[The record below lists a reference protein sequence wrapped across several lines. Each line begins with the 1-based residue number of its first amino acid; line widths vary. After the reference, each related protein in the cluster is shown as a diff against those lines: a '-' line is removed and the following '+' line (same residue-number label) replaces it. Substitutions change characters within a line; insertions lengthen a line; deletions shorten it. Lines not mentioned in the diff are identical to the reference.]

1 MEPIAIIPAIDIIEG
16 KCVRLS
22 KGDYSTKKVYNE
34 NPVEVALAFEAA
46 GINRLHLVD
55 LDGAKAGR
63 VKNWKVLETLA
74 TKTNLQIDFGGGV
87 KSMED
92 CRIIFDSGSTYT
104 TLGSIAAKDEQATT
118 AMLMAFGAEKFLLG
132 ADVNDELL
140 AVGGWLEK
148 TDIHVSD
155 FIDRYAAKDVQ
166 QFFCTDI
173 AKDGMMQG
181 PSLQLYKK
189 LLAKHN
195 NIQLIASGGVRNTA
209 DIEALQQIGMH
220 GVIIGKA
227 FYEGQIRLT
236 DLKQFLF

>member
-55 LDGAKAGR
+55 LDGAKAGT